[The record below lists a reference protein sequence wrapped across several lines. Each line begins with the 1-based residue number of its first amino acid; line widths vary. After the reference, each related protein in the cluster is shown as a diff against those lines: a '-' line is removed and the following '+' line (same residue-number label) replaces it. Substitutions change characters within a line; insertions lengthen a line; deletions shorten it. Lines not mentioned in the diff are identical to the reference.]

1 MAASRRESPNQ
12 LAMSVMGMG
21 GVSCAKLSHGER
33 KNSLTS
39 SSYLSHASQKKK
51 KKPGLISDVCQGHI
65 RGRDRRERVLD
76 RLVMSAL
83 SAGRG
88 HFCRVLSANRAVAV
102 ARTSSLAGLEQNF
115 PWPEV

>member
-1 MAASRRESPNQ
+1 M
-12 LAMSVMGMG
+12 
-21 GVSCAKLSHGER
+21 
-33 KNSLTS
+33 
-39 SSYLSHASQKKK
+39 
-51 KKPGLISDVCQGHI
+51 
-65 RGRDRRERVLD
+65 LD

-88 HFCRVLSANRAVAV
+88 HFCRVLFANRAVAV